1 MANPITFIFFVEL
14 LNVQGALLVL
24 VSCEA
29 GVRLYAFVRLFIR
42 LFVCVF
48 VYLCVC
54 LFVCLF
60 ICAFV
65 YLCVCGF
72 VVLWFCVFVH
82 YYASGSSTTPMRTC
96 FPQCGQNTGLA
107 CINGTETASV
117 LLSLCD

>member
-24 VSCEA
+24 ASCEA

-54 LFVCLF
+54 
-60 ICAFV
+60 
-65 YLCVCGF
+65 GF
-72 VVLWFCVFVH
+72 VVLCVCVFVH

-117 LLSLCD
+117 LLSLCG

>member
-24 VSCEA
+24 ASCEA

-48 VYLCVC
+48 V
-54 LFVCLF
+54 
-60 ICAFV
+60 A
-65 YLCVCGF
+65 
-72 VVLWFCVFVH
+72 LWFCVFVH

-117 LLSLCD
+117 LLSLCG

>member
-24 VSCEA
+24 ASCEA

-42 LFVCVF
+42 LF
-48 VYLCVC
+48 
-54 LFVCLF
+54 

-65 YLCVCGF
+65 A
-72 VVLWFCVFVH
+72 LWFCVFVH

-117 LLSLCD
+117 LLSLCG

>member
-54 LFVCLF
+54 
-60 ICAFV
+60 
-65 YLCVCGF
+65 GF
-72 VVLWFCVFVH
+72 VVLWFCGFVVLCVC
-82 YYASGSSTTPMRTC
+82 ALLRL
-96 FPQCGQNTGLA
+96 GQ
-107 CINGTETASV
+107 
-117 LLSLCD
+117 

>member
-24 VSCEA
+24 ASCEA

-42 LFVCVF
+42 LFVC
-48 VYLCVC
+48 

-65 YLCVCGF
+65 ALWLCGF
-72 VVLWFCVFVH
+72 VCLCII
-82 YYASGSSTTPMRTC
+82 TPRAVAPLQCALAFRNVGRTR
-96 FPQCGQNTGLA
+96 G
-107 CINGTETASV
+107 
-117 LLSLCD
+117 

>member
-24 VSCEA
+24 ASCEA

-42 LFVCVF
+42 LFVCAF
-48 VYLCVC
+48 VYSLVCLCVC

-65 YLCVCGF
+65 A
-72 VVLWFCVFVH
+72 LWFCVFVH

-117 LLSLCD
+117 LLSFCG

>member
-24 VSCEA
+24 ASCEA

-54 LFVCLF
+54 LFVRLW
-60 ICAFV
+60 
-65 YLCVCGF
+65 LCGF
-72 VVLWFCVFVH
+72 VCLCII
-82 YYASGSSTTPMRTC
+82 TPRAVAPLQCALAFRNVGRTR
-96 FPQCGQNTGLA
+96 G
-107 CINGTETASV
+107 
-117 LLSLCD
+117 

>member
-24 VSCEA
+24 ASCEA

-54 LFVCLF
+54 
-60 ICAFV
+60 
-65 YLCVCGF
+65 GF
-72 VVLWFCVFVH
+72 VVLCVC
-82 YYASGSSTTPMRTC
+82 ALLRL
-96 FPQCGQNTGLA
+96 GQ
-107 CINGTETASV
+107 
-117 LLSLCD
+117 